1 MNARMKSPAMIVPE
15 AMPALI
21 ALGNAAKKS
30 PVPMNT
36 LNLVYLRASQLNG
49 CSLCCDLHSR
59 EARKLGETNERLDT
73 IAAWREAQWFTSAER
88 AALQLTE
95 EVTRIGE
102 RGVTDETWNEATK
115 HYDEAGLASLVL
127 NIAVVNV
134 WNRLNAATR
143 QPPLR

>member
-30 PVPMNT
+30 NVPMNT
-36 LNLVYLRASQLNG
+36 LNLVYLRSSQLNG

-59 EARKLGETNERLDT
+59 EARKLGESNERLDT
-73 IAAWREAQWFTSAER
+73 VAAWREAQWFTPAER
-88 AALQLTE
+88 TALQLTE

-102 RGVTDETWNEATK
+102 RGVTDETWNEAKK
-115 HYDEAGLASLVL
+115 HYDEADLAALVL

-143 QPPLR
+143 QAPLR